1 MPAANKKESSV
12 STGLVLV
19 VEDDQSLREALC
31 DTLEMAGYQTLSAAD
46 GKAAIEVLGKQQV
59 NMVVSDI
66 QMKPMDGATLLRRIK
81 KLDPGLPVVLMTAY
95 GTIQKAVQAMREG
108 AIDYLVKP
116 FEAEVLVNMV
126 SRLLVEGALHG
137 DIDLVAEDPAS
148 KELLALVRR
157 VACSEATVLLS
168 AESGCGKE
176 VYSRYIHQYSDRG
189 KGPFVAINCAAIPE
203 NMLEAVLF
211 GYEKGAFTGAYQS
224 NPGKFEQANS
234 GTILL
239 DEISEMDLG
248 LQAKLLRVLQ
258 EKEVERLGSRKV
270 TELDVRVVATTNRD
284 LREEVNAGR
293 FREDLYY
300 RLNVFPLSISPLRQR
315 KLDILPLAKRI
326 LAKECK
332 PGLPI
337 PELSKEAEQRL
348 LEHSWPGNVRELC
361 NVIQRSLILKT
372 GDLITDENMYFEVAA
387 APPRE
392 RPNIVGNSS
401 DSIQDCLVAD
411 GQQRNNKL
419 IKSAGIVPRSAD
431 NDSEEV
437 SQSSAAVSCEEAGGD
452 LKSNEQRMI
461 LDVLR
466 DERGSR
472 KRTAERLGIS
482 PRTLRY
488 KLARMRDS
496 GIQLPN

>member
-1 MPAANKKESSV
+1 MTIGSI
-12 STGLVLV
+12 LV
-19 VEDDQSLREALC
+19 VEDDTSLREALC
-31 DTLEMAGYQTLSAAD
+31 DTLEMAGYQTLSATD
-46 GKAAIEVLGKQQV
+46 GKAAIEVLDKQRI
-59 NMVVSDI
+59 NMVVSDV
-66 QMKPMDGATLLRRIK
+66 QMKPMDGATLLKKIK
-81 KLDPGLPVVLMTAY
+81 KIDPGLPVVLMTAY

-126 SRLLVEGALHG
+126 SRILVEGVPHG
-137 DIDLVAEDPAS
+137 EIDLVAEDPAS
-148 KELLALVRR
+148 KDLLTLVRR
-157 VACSEATVLLS
+157 VSRSNATVLLS
-168 AESGCGKE
+168 GESGCGKE
-176 VYSRYIHQYSDRG
+176 VYSRYIHQYSERSE
-189 KGPFVAINCAAIPE
+189 GPFVAINCAAIPE

-224 NPGKFEQANS
+224 NPGKFEQANG

-258 EKEVERLGSRKV
+258 EREVERLGSRKI

-300 RLNVFPLSISPLRQR
+300 RLNVFPLAIMPLRQR
-315 KLDILPLAKRI
+315 KLDILPLANRI
-326 LAKECK
+326 
-332 PGLPI
+332 
-337 PELSKEAEQRL
+337 LSKESCPGTTIPVLSEAAEKRL
-348 LEHSWPGNVRELC
+348 ADHHWPGNVRELC
-361 NVIQRSLILKT
+361 NVIQRSLILKS
-372 GDLITDENMYFEVAA
+372 GDEISKDNIYFEAETS
-387 APPRE
+387 PPRE
-392 RPNIVGNSS
+392 RPVIHGNAT
-401 DSIQDCLVAD
+401 DSIQDTVVSDREPVGLNRSANHSAT
-411 GQQRNNKL
+411 G
-419 IKSAGIVPRSAD
+419 AGIRKSQASA
-431 NDSEEV
+431 EELV
-437 SQSSAAVSCEEAGGD
+437 MEADAEQGG
-452 LKSNEQRMI
+452 LKSYEQRMI
-461 LDVLR
+461 LEVLR

-488 KLARMRDS
+488 KLAKMRDS

>member
-1 MPAANKKESSV
+1 MTAGS
-12 STGLVLV
+12 VLV
-19 VEDDQSLREALC
+19 VEDDASLREALC

-46 GKAAIEVLGKQQV
+46 GKAAIAVLDKERV

-66 QMKPMDGATLLRRIK
+66 QMKPMDGATLLKKIK

-108 AIDYLVKP
+108 AVDYLVKP

-126 SRLLVEGALHG
+126 SRLLVEGAPHG
-137 DIDLVAEDPAS
+137 EVDLVAVDPES
-148 KELLALVRR
+148 KELLTLVRR
-157 VACSEATVLLS
+157 VARSEATVLLS
-168 AESGCGKE
+168 GESGCGKE
-176 VYSRYIHQYSDRG
+176 VYSRFIHQYSERG
-189 KGPFVAINCAAIPE
+189 SGPFVAINCAAIPE

-224 NPGKFEQANS
+224 NPGKFEQANG

-258 EKEVERLGSRKV
+258 EREVERLGSRKV
-270 TELDVRVVATTNRD
+270 TKLDVRVVATTNRD

-300 RLNVFPLSISPLRQR
+300 RLNVFPLSITPLRQR

-326 LAKECK
+326 LAKESR

-337 PELSKEAEQRL
+337 PILTESAEQRL
-348 LEHSWPGNVRELC
+348 VDHSWPGNVRELC
-361 NVIQRSLILKT
+361 NVIQRSLILKS
-372 GDLITDENMYFEVAA
+372 GDSITDENIYFEAA
-387 APPRE
+387 AKPPRE
-392 RPNIVGNSS
+392 RPCIRGNAT
-401 DSIQDCLVAD
+401 DTIQDSSFMEREPQVAD
-411 GQQRNNKL
+411 Y
-419 IKSAGIVPRSAD
+419 SAQS
-431 NDSEEV
+431 NT
-437 SQSSAAVSCEEAGGD
+437 SSAKVGDTQADHEDLAVVSEDGNGD
-452 LKSNEQRMI
+452 LKSNEQRII

-488 KLARMRDS
+488 KLAKMRDS